1 MKYIILILVA
11 GLIIFV
17 KPWRMSL
24 EESIFSPAEDTTL
37 LSSTPSSDS
46 LMLFPAN
53 QVINNNDSE
62 LDITLKFDRIIRKF
76 MQKWEIKGASF
87 ALMKDDRLIYSKG
100 YGFADEEENVP
111 MDVMHVF
118 RIASISKLI
127 TAVAIMKLQEEGK
140 LTLQDR
146 VFGPEGIL
154 NDTIFSDIKDPRT
167 TKITVE
173 NLLRHQ
179 GGFSIAYGDPMFCQE
194 NAGTSS
200 CRSEYDDTIRAFPK
214 IGIYSRFRSPLF
226 QYRLRHLI

>member
-1 MKYIILILVA
+1 
-11 GLIIFV
+11 
-17 KPWRMSL
+17 MSL

-37 LSSTPSSDS
+37 LSSTLSSDS

-87 ALMKDDRLIYSKG
+87 ALMKNDRLIYSKG

-173 NLLRHQ
+173 NYYVIREDFLLPTVTPC
-179 GGFSIAYGDPMFCQE
+179 FV
-194 NAGTSS
+194 
-200 CRSEYDDTIRAFPK
+200 
-214 IGIYSRFRSPLF
+214 
-226 QYRLRHLI
+226 RLRLPGKCRYLLLPI

>member
-1 MKYIILILVA
+1 
-11 GLIIFV
+11 
-17 KPWRMSL
+17 
-24 EESIFSPAEDTTL
+24 
-37 LSSTPSSDS
+37 
-46 LMLFPAN
+46 
-53 QVINNNDSE
+53 
-62 LDITLKFDRIIRKF
+62 
-76 MQKWEIKGASF
+76 
-87 ALMKDDRLIYSKG
+87 
-100 YGFADEEENVP
+100 

-179 GGFSIAYGDPMFCQE
+179 GGFSMLTVTPCF
-194 NAGTSS
+194 
-200 CRSEYDDTIRAFPK
+200 
-214 IGIYSRFRSPLF
+214 L
-226 QYRLRHLI
+226 RLRLPGKCRYLLLPI

>member
-37 LSSTPSSDS
+37 LSSTLSSDS

-87 ALMKDDRLIYSKG
+87 ALMKNDRLIYSKG

-118 RIASISKLI
+118 RISKTPVRL
-127 TAVAIMKLQEEGK
+127 KS
-140 LTLQDR
+140 
-146 VFGPEGIL
+146 P
-154 NDTIFSDIKDPRT
+154 S
-167 TKITVE
+167 KIYYVIRE
-173 NLLRHQ
+173 DFPL
-179 GGFSIAYGDPMFCQE
+179 PMVTPCFV
-194 NAGTSS
+194 
-200 CRSEYDDTIRAFPK
+200 
-214 IGIYSRFRSPLF
+214 
-226 QYRLRHLI
+226 RLRLPGKCRYLLLPI

>member
-37 LSSTPSSDS
+37 LSSTLSSDS

-87 ALMKDDRLIYSKG
+87 VYLFSANPI
-100 YGFADEEENVP
+100 
-111 MDVMHVF
+111 
-118 RIASISKLI
+118 
-127 TAVAIMKLQEEGK
+127 
-140 LTLQDR
+140 QDR
-146 VFGPEGIL
+146 SWFPSLSIWNQPL
-154 NDTIFSDIKDPRT
+154 PMKKKTSPWMSCMFS
-167 TKITVE
+167 
-173 NLLRHQ
+173 
-179 GGFSIAYGDPMFCQE
+179 G
-194 NAGTSS
+194 
-200 CRSEYDDTIRAFPK
+200 
-214 IGIYSRFRSPLF
+214 
-226 QYRLRHLI
+226 

>member
-37 LSSTPSSDS
+37 LSSTLSSDS

-100 YGFADEEENVP
+100 YGFADE
-111 MDVMHVF
+111 
-118 RIASISKLI
+118 
-127 TAVAIMKLQEEGK
+127 
-140 LTLQDR
+140 
-146 VFGPEGIL
+146 
-154 NDTIFSDIKDPRT
+154 
-167 TKITVE
+167 
-173 NLLRHQ
+173 
-179 GGFSIAYGDPMFCQE
+179 
-194 NAGTSS
+194 
-200 CRSEYDDTIRAFPK
+200 
-214 IGIYSRFRSPLF
+214 
-226 QYRLRHLI
+226 